1 MIVHLFKN
9 LKLEMTMPKAKP
21 NFVAPV
27 CEVPALH
34 AEVLERVHHGLTDEE
49 VLRWVASLFK
59 VLGDP
64 SRLKIV
70 NALLLS
76 EMCVC
81 DLASLLGMSQ
91 SAVSHQLQIL
101 RQSDLVKWRRDGKV
115 IYYSLDDEHV
125 NNLFYQGLVHVN
137 EKHHTNS

>member
-1 MIVHLFKN
+1 MKM
-9 LKLEMTMPKAKP
+9 ETTMAQGKKETSI
-21 NFVAPV
+21 APV
-27 CEVPALH
+27 CETPALH
-34 AEVLERVHHGLTDEE
+34 AEALQRVRHGLTDEE

-70 NALLLS
+70 NALLLT

-81 DLASLLGMSQ
+81 DLAALLGMSQ

-137 EKHHTNS
+137 EKHHSGMRNEE

>member
-1 MIVHLFKN
+1 
-9 LKLEMTMPKAKP
+9 MPKVDEKSI
-21 NFVAPV
+21 APV
-27 CEVPALH
+27 CETPALH
-34 AEVLERVHHGLTDEE
+34 KSVLKQVEAGLTSEE

-81 DLASLLGMSQ
+81 DLAALLGMSQ

>member
-1 MIVHLFKN
+1 MSKG
-9 LKLEMTMPKAKP
+9 KASI
-21 NFVAPV
+21 PV
-27 CEVPALH
+27 CELPGLH
-34 AEVLERVHHGLTDEE
+34 TDVLQRVHAGLSNEE
-49 VLRWVASLFK
+49 VLRWVAGLFK

-81 DLASLLGMSQ
+81 DLAALLGMTQ

-115 IYYSLDDEHV
+115 VYYSLDDEHV
-125 NNLFYQGLVHVN
+125 SNLFYQGLVHVN
-137 EKHHTNS
+137 EKHRGGGAGGN

>member
-1 MIVHLFKN
+1 MFSFSDPEKREMAKKKVSAADAPACEITCLHEDV
-9 LKLEMTMPKAKP
+9 LK
-21 NFVAPV
+21 
-27 CEVPALH
+27 
-34 AEVLERVHHGLTDEE
+34 RVGHGLTDPE
-49 VLRWVASLFK
+49 VLLWVAALFK
-59 VLGDP
+59 VMGDP

-70 NALLLS
+70 NALILS

-81 DLASLLGMSQ
+81 DLAALLKMTP

-125 NNLFYQGLVHVN
+125 SNIFYQGLVHVN
-137 EKHHTNS
+137 EKHHP

>member
-1 MIVHLFKN
+1 MLN
-9 LKLEMTMPKAKP
+9 KP
-21 NFVAPV
+21 GKSAVAPV
-27 CEVPALH
+27 CESTALH
-34 AEVLERVHHGLTDEE
+34 RDVLLRVQQGLTDDEI
-49 VLRWVASLFK
+49 LRWVSSLFK

-81 DLASLLGMSQ
+81 DLASLLDMSQ
-91 SAVSHQLQIL
+91 SAISHQLQIL

-137 EKHHTNS
+137 EKHHHGN

>member
-1 MIVHLFKN
+1 
-9 LKLEMTMPKAKP
+9 MPKSKGKSI
-21 NFVAPV
+21 APT
-27 CEVPALH
+27 CESTALH
-34 AEVLERVHHGLTDEE
+34 TEVLQRVHHGLTDEE

-70 NALLLS
+70 NALILS

-81 DLASLLGMSQ
+81 DLAALLGMSQ

-137 EKHHTNS
+137 EKHHHGN

>member
-1 MIVHLFKN
+1 
-9 LKLEMTMPKAKP
+9 MPKGKEKSM
-21 NFVAPV
+21 APV
-27 CEVPALH
+27 CEAMVLH
-34 AEVLERVHHGLTDEE
+34 ADVLQRVRHGLTDEE
-49 VLRWVASLFK
+49 VLRWVAGLFK

-137 EKHHTNS
+137 EKHHHGN

>member
-1 MIVHLFKN
+1 MNELFDAGIECCEESVVHTDLVSSVRARLPEENRMQDLAELFKIFGDTTRIRI
-9 LKLEMTMPKAKP
+9 L
-21 NFVAPV
+21 FV
-27 CEVPALH
+27 
-34 AEVLERVHHGLTDEE
+34 
-49 VLRWVASLFK
+49 LFE
-59 VLGDP
+59 
-64 SRLKIV
+64 
-70 NALLLS
+70 S

>member
-1 MIVHLFKN
+1 V
-9 LKLEMTMPKAKP
+9 PKGKEKWM
-21 NFVAPV
+21 APV
-27 CEVPALH
+27 CEATVLH
-34 AEVLERVHHGLTDEE
+34 ADVLQRVRHGLTDEE
-49 VLRWVASLFK
+49 VLRWVAGLFK

-137 EKHHTNS
+137 EKHHHGN